1 MIRIALNGNICKNK
15 RIMETNDKKQCR
27 YNLTGVWI
35 MIGLAVLGLFIYSA
49 ASLMKSYDRTVYV
62 RGLCERTVNA
72 DRVVWP
78 ISYKIIGDD
87 LINLYD
93 QMNHNNKVI
102 TDYLK
107 GYGIAESDISV
118 GVPNVV
124 DLKADRYSSQDRVV
138 ARYNIT
144 AVITVISHDVDKVRK
159 AIDGQTALLKKSI
172 PLNTEDYR
180 YNTNYF
186 FDGLN
191 SIKPQ
196 MVQEATANARE
207 TAEKFAADSK
217 SKLGKIKT
225 ASQGQF
231 SIESVDETT
240 PYVKKVRVVTSV
252 TYFLK

>member
-1 MIRIALNGNICKNK
+1 
-15 RIMETNDKKQCR
+15 
-27 YNLTGVWI
+27 

-107 GYGIAESDISV
+107 GHGIAESDISV

-186 FDGLN
+186 FD
-191 SIKPQ
+191 
-196 MVQEATANARE
+196 
-207 TAEKFAADSK
+207 
-217 SKLGKIKT
+217 
-225 ASQGQF
+225 
-231 SIESVDETT
+231 
-240 PYVKKVRVVTSV
+240 
-252 TYFLK
+252 

>member
-1 MIRIALNGNICKNK
+1 
-15 RIMETNDKKQCR
+15 METIEKKQCR
-27 YNLTGVWI
+27 CNLSGVWI
-35 MIGLAVLGLFIYSA
+35 MIGLAVLGLFIYSS
-49 ASLMKSYDRTVYV
+49 ASLMKSYDRTVNV
-62 RGLCERTVNA
+62 RGLCERTVKA

-78 ISYKIIGDD
+78 LSYKLIGDD
-87 LINLYD
+87 LMNLYE
-93 QMNHNNKVI
+93 QMNYNNKI
-102 TDYLK
+102 IIDYLK
-107 GYGIAESDISV
+107 GYGIAENDISV
-118 GVPNVV
+118 GVPNIV

-159 AIDGQTALLKKSI
+159 AIEEQSGLLKKSI

-191 SIKPQ
+191 DIKPE

-207 TAEKFAADSK
+207 TAEKFATDSK

-231 SIESVDETT
+231 SIESVDDTT

>member
-1 MIRIALNGNICKNK
+1 
-15 RIMETNDKKQCR
+15 METIEKKQCR
-27 YNLTGVWI
+27 CNPSGVWI
-35 MIGLAVLGLFIYSA
+35 MVGLAVLGLFIYSS
-49 ASLMKSYDRTVYV
+49 ASLMKSYDRTVNV

-78 ISYKIIGDD
+78 LSYKLIGDD
-87 LINLYD
+87 LMNLYE
-93 QMNHNNKVI
+93 QMNHNNKI
-102 TDYLK
+102 IIDYLK

-118 GVPNVV
+118 GVPNIV

-159 AIDGQTALLKKSI
+159 AIEEQSGLLKKSI

-191 SIKPQ
+191 DIKPE

-207 TAEKFAADSK
+207 TAEKFATDSK

-231 SIESVDETT
+231 SIESVDDTT